1 MDFKKARGLS
11 KLISFIFTAN
21 NPEATQGTLKV
32 GGNNVELHING
43 GFRRLSISFNGSIY
57 IYNNLIIQNGMTY
70 QVDPDIAFINYCK
83 DNNIIKEG
91 EA

>member
-1 MDFKKARGLS
+1 MERIYVLSNIKRESQFAYEIQLDNASKGESKSNKALW
-11 KLISFIFTAN
+11 KL
-21 NPEATQGTLKV
+21 
-32 GGNNVELHING
+32 
-43 GFRRLSISFNGSIY
+43 
-57 IYNNLIIQNGMTY
+57 YNNLIIQNGMTY